1 MAHDVFISHSA
12 KDKPVADAVCATL
25 EIGGVRCWIAPRDIV
40 PGTQWGEAIIDAIS
54 SCTVMVL
61 VFSSNANESQQIIRE
76 VERAVSKGI
85 PVIPFRVEDVDPNKS
100 LEYFISAPHWLDAL
114 TPPLEKHLGQL
125 LSTIKLLLARKGPR
139 VETPPGKDTP
149 SGEGRSDLASG
160 KDDTVSGLE
169 TIRPLETRGLTEKKK
184 SFTEGLDTKKVGGGI
199 AALIIVVLAAYF
211 LLGGGD
217 DDSKKDSGYNS
228 DNNNSQ
234 NVVPPAPTNNTPP
247 VYKTSPPGPYDNVG
261 IWGAIAIAPTGG
273 WGLSTNMTS
282 KQAAE
287 RDAVEKCS
295 QFNTGCE
302 LKVSFNNCAVYAIA
316 PDGSFGW
323 ATNTTVDLARNNAVS
338 ECHKYTND
346 LCSSFIELCSDG
358 SVQIANVWAAVA
370 TADNGKYG
378 VAWNFPTQLRA
389 ETASVDECMKYGPNC
404 LLRLS
409 FRDCGAVARSE
420 DGALGWA
427 HYPAMSDSIRGA
439 MEECDKRSEKQC
451 SIITQLCAN
460 GNERK

>member
-1 MAHDVFISHSA
+1 MAHDVFISHSG

-54 SCTVMVL
+54 SSQVMVL

-125 LSTIKLLLARKGPR
+125 LSTIKLLLARKGAR
-139 VETPPGKDTP
+139 VETPPGKDAP
-149 SGEGRSDLASG
+149 PGEGRSDLASG
-160 KDDTVSGLE
+160 KNDAVSGLE
-169 TIRPLETRGLTEKKK
+169 TIRPLETKGYTAKK

-217 DDSKKDSGYNS
+217 DDSKKDSGDNS
-228 DNNNSQ
+228 NNNNSQ

-261 IWGAIAIAPTGG
+261 TWGAIAIAPTGG

-302 LKVSFNNCAVYAIA
+302 LRVAFDKCAAYAVA
-316 PDGSFGW
+316 DDGTYGW
-323 ATNTTVDLARNNAVS
+323 ATDSTVDLARGKAVS
-338 ECHKYTND
+338 DCHKYTN
-346 LCSSFIELCSDG
+346 LICSSFIELCSDG
-358 SVQIANVWAAVA
+358 SVQRANVWAAVA
-370 TADNGKYG
+370 TADNGQYG
-378 VAWNFPTQLRA
+378 VAWNFPTQLGA
-389 ETASVDECMKYGPNC
+389 EKASLDECMKYGPNC
-404 LLRLS
+404 LMRLS
-409 FRDCGAVARSE
+409 FSDCGAVARSE

-427 HYPAMSDSIRGA
+427 HYPDMNDSIKGA

-451 SIITQLCAN
+451 SIITQLCAD
-460 GNERK
+460 GSERK

>member
-25 EIGGVRCWIAPRDIV
+25 ENGGVRCWIAPRDIV

-54 SCTVMVL
+54 SSHVMVL

-125 LSTIKLLLARKGPR
+125 LSTIKLLLSRQAARS
-139 VETPPGKDTP
+139 DAP
-149 SGEGRSDLASG
+149 SGEDAATATVAARSGTERSG
-160 KDDTVSGLE
+160 MGTDKRIE
-169 TIRPLETRGLTEKKK
+169 TIRPLEKKDYSGGRPFLEDK
-184 SFTEGLDTKKVGGGI
+184 KKVGGLV
-199 AALIIVVLAAYF
+199 ALVVVLGLAGYLIF
-211 LLGGGD
+211 GGGD
-217 DDSKKDSGYNS
+217 DDK
-228 DNNNSQ
+228 NNGQ
-234 NVVPPAPTNNTPP
+234 NQIIPPPTDYYQPP
-247 VYKTSPPGPYDNVG
+247 VYTPSSPGPYDNEG
-261 IWGAIAIAPTGG
+261 NWGAITIAPSGG
-273 WGLSTNMTS
+273 WGFSTNMSS

-287 RDAVEKCS
+287 KDAIERCS

-302 LKVSFNNCAVYAIA
+302 LKASFNNCAVYAIA
-316 PDGSFGW
+316 PDGSYGW

-358 SVQIANVWAAVA
+358 SVKNVNEWAAIA
-370 TADNGKYG
+370 TADNGQYG
-378 VAWNFPTQLRA
+378 AAWNYSTRLQA
-389 ETASVDECMKYGPNC
+389 EKASVDECAKYGPNC
-404 LLRLS
+404 QMRIS
-409 FRDCGAVARSE
+409 FTDCGAVARSE
-420 DGALGWA
+420 DGALGWGYYA
-427 HYPAMSDSIRGA
+427 DMSQAVKAAMD
-439 MEECDKRSEKQC
+439 ECDGRSEKPC
-451 SIITQLCAN
+451 SILAQLCAD
-460 GNERK
+460 GSERK